1 MRFSRPQYIDRFQKS
16 TVPVQLGSGEFVNVY
31 SIAAGLTDTEK
42 NEWAKHI
49 LAHYISTAD
58 IAKGARITGKTEQE
72 YIQKF
77 VLPTAGKDKSGEFG
91 EIIFADFIEY
101 ILGFTVPRFKQYGKY
116 PNNPTQGVDIIAYK
130 ADATNSTNDTV
141 LYGEIKSY
149 LSERSFPILQKAID
163 EITGRDDEKFSLA
176 LEIMRLALERRG
188 DEAESK
194 EVERYSN
201 PAENPCKRIKS
212 AGLITLA
219 NACETNDFV
228 GVKISAGNT
237 IETHVIYA
245 TDIWTLAQDLWR
257 RAGL

>member
-16 TVPVQLGSGEFVNVY
+16 TVPVQLASGEFVNVY
-31 SIAAGLTDTEK
+31 SIAAGLTDAEK

-58 IAKGARITGKTEQE
+58 IAEGAKINGKTEQE
-72 YIQKF
+72 YIQEF

-101 ILGFTVPRFKQYGKY
+101 VLGFTVPRFKQYGKY

-149 LSERSFPILQKAID
+149 LSERNFPILQKAID
-163 EITGRDDEKFSLA
+163 EITGRDDKKFTLA
-176 LEIMRLALERRG
+176 IEHYRRNLKNRG
-188 DEAESK
+188 DIAESQ
-194 EVERYSN
+194 EIARYQD
-201 PAENPCKRIKS
+201 AEKPCKRIKS

-219 NACETNDFV
+219 NACDTNDFV